1 MRQKIATPIAGHS
14 PGKQEYKI
22 STSRECAI
30 GLTLIIMN
38 YTVLFIV
45 LLIYS
50 CSGNSN
56 QQSERP
62 SSASFTTNDTIPV
75 VRKQVRKSPVAS
87 YIIPINNPL
96 LHQYFGVKVYE
107 TPLTFQFLL
116 KMQYEGVMET
126 DTLKIPNFGI
136 WPVVQVNKGPQKM
149 SCIIGFLDKQKQFKE
164 YKMLLAKDNQL
175 KLLVLKR
182 YGVGVYRNTE

>member
-1 MRQKIATPIAGHS
+1 
-14 PGKQEYKI
+14 
-22 STSRECAI
+22 
-30 GLTLIIMN
+30 MN
-38 YTVLFIV
+38 YIILFFV

-56 QQSERP
+56 QQTKTA
-62 SSASFTTNDTIPV
+62 SSAEITTNDTIPV

-87 YIIPINNPL
+87 YIIPINSPL
-96 LHQYFGVKVYE
+96 LHQYFGVEVYE

-116 KMQYEGVMET
+116 KMQYEGVLET
-126 DTLKIPNFGI
+126 DTLKIPNFGT
-136 WPVVQVNKGPQKM
+136 WPTVQVSKGPEKM

-164 YKMLLAKDNQL
+164 YKMLLAKDDKL

-182 YGVGVYRNTE
+182 YGVGIYRNTE